1 MKKVKRRWPKWQ
13 KIKLRGWVLYFS
25 HEFIRLKHK
34 SKLHFERKKKYN
46 NMGCIVWDLIIGMTY
61 PLIEIVSKNHGWIN
75 INSENKILV
84 GVEFK
89 SKT

>member
-1 MKKVKRRWPKWQ
+1 
-13 KIKLRGWVLYFS
+13 
-25 HEFIRLKHK
+25 
-34 SKLHFERKKKYN
+34 
-46 NMGCIVWDLIIGMTY
+46 MGCIVWDLIIGTTY